1 MDTRGASP
9 ASRLDRR
16 FDSVS
21 SQTLSRQISRRLLLS
36 ILRGDVEEG
45 AALPSEDELAGQFD
59 VSRPVIREAVREL
72 AVLGLIQSRQGRA
85 TRVTPRSSWNH
96 FAPELLAAREELGAV
111 DDILLELLEL
121 RRLIE
126 IEAAALA
133 ATRATDEDVAAM
145 ATSLE
150 QMDNLLSD
158 TDAFT
163 EADIEFHQAMLGATR
178 NHLLT
183 HLIDLIGPLLRF
195 GRKVSVE
202 RRPRGTAES
211 QAGHR
216 EILAAVRA
224 RDADAARDAMRGHLS
239 WTANLDISE
248 RERLLAENRD
258 RPG

>member
-1 MDTRGASP
+1 MDTRGSQP
-9 ASRLDRR
+9 ALKQDRR

-36 ILRGDVEEG
+36 ILRGEIEPG
-45 AALPSEDELAGQFD
+45 GSLPSEDELAGQFD

-72 AVLGLIQSRQGRA
+72 AVLGMIQSRQGRA
-85 TRVTPRSSWNH
+85 TRVTPRDSWNH
-96 FAPELLAAREELGAV
+96 FAPELLAAREEVGAV

-133 ATRATDEDVAAM
+133 ATRATDDDVVAM
-145 ATSLE
+145 GEALAR
-150 QMDNLLSD
+150 MDERLGD

-163 EADIEFHQAMLGATR
+163 DGDIAFHQAMLGATR

-202 RRPRGTAES
+202 RRPRGAVES
-211 QAGHR
+211 QEGHR
-216 EILAAVRA
+216 QILAAVER
-224 RDADAARDAMRGHLS
+224 RDADGARDAMRLHLS

-248 RERLLAENRD
+248 RERLLAVDPEPR
-258 RPG
+258 G